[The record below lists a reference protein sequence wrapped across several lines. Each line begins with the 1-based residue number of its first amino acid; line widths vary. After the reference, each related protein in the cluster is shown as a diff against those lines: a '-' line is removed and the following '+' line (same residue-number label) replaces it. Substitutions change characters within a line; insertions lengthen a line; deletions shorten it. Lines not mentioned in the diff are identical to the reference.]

1 MEQVVRNRIRTV
13 RLTTFE
19 VRRILVISRV
29 AAKLESS
36 TTRLW
41 VYAHAYSGFQNANA
55 GLDFRWRFLAYT
67 QS

>member
-1 MEQVVRNRIRTV
+1 
-13 RLTTFE
+13 LTMFE

-29 AAKLESS
+29 AAKLERS

-55 GLDFRWRFLAYT
+55 GLDFRGRFLANT